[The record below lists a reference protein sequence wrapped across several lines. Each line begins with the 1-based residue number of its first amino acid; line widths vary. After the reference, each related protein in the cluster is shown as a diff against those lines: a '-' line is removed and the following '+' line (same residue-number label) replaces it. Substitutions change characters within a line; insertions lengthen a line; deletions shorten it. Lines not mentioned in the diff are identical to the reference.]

1 MLTTALDDPAMD
13 GMEPTTTRAAV
24 ELRPRVSADG
34 DGHASPDYCV
44 CLGEASAQLVVVH
57 DNAVAE
63 SFNATIKKE
72 LIHQH
77 LWLDAEEARS
87 AVFDYI
93 ERYYNRVRKQRRLGK
108 MSPLR
113 FEESIDIPD
122 VNAA

>member
-1 MLTTALDDPAMD
+1 M
-13 GMEPTTTRAAV
+13 
-24 ELRPRVSADG
+24 
-34 DGHASPDYCV
+34 

>member
-1 MLTTALDDPAMD
+1 M
-13 GMEPTTTRAAV
+13 
-24 ELRPRVSADG
+24 
-34 DGHASPDYCV
+34 
-44 CLGEASAQLVVVH
+44 
-57 DNAVAE
+57 
-63 SFNATIKKE
+63 IKKE

-77 LWLDAEEARS
+77 LWRDAEQARS